1 MKKNIIKSV
10 FVVLLVLASGVNFYK
25 SQKENVMSDVVLAN
39 VDALASDDEIIIK
52 KEEVYYPQQGD
63 ANYGTVKCVCWGDGD
78 IVCC

>member
-1 MKKNIIKSV
+1 M
-10 FVVLLVLASGVNFYK
+10 FVGVLGIWVSQQTQKTPIVDDVLL
-25 SQKENVMSDVVLAN
+25 EN